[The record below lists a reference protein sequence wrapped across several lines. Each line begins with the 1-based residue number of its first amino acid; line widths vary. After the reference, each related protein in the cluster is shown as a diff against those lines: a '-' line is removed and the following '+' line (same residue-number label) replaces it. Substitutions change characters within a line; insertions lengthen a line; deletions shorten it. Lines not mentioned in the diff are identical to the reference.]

1 MPTPCRGEALSLP
14 KLTQLGGSLNVE
26 RLRRSGRLRAAPTR
40 CGGNRGL
47 AGRQVGDP
55 YVAHP
60 IDNVFIFFNSC
71 KRHGREKESIYFSSN
86 LVYNHSIV

>member
-1 MPTPCRGEALSLP
+1 MIGQLICPRHVGEALSLP

-47 AGRQVGDP
+47 SGRQVGDP
-55 YVAHP
+55 SGEAALAP
-60 IDNVFIFFNSC
+60 L
-71 KRHGREKESIYFSSN
+71 KGELAARTG
-86 LVYNHSIV
+86 

>member
-1 MPTPCRGEALSLP
+1 MVNIGTRPVGEALSLP

-26 RLRRSGRLRAAPTR
+26 RLRRSGRLRTAPTR

-55 YVAHP
+55 YVAHYVAHS
-60 IDNVFIFFNSC
+60 IDNVFA
-71 KRHGREKESIYFSSN
+71 H
-86 LVYNHSIV
+86 L